1 MVPCLGSRIKSTT
14 AMMTIR
20 LENLVKEVT
29 LFVGLIQ
36 RKAGHFTQDSDSL
49 HHIQIGLHR
58 KHANAGIK
66 SKK

>member
-29 LFVGLIQ
+29 LFVGLTY
-36 RKAGHFTQDSDSL
+36 RKAGHFTHDSEPITS
-49 HHIQIGLHR
+49 
-58 KHANAGIK
+58 
-66 SKK
+66 

>member
-1 MVPCLGSRIKSTT
+1 
-14 AMMTIR
+14 MMTIR